1 MLNYCLAMLVD
12 GDWYV
17 RFMQVMREI
26 IIKGNFMVKTLA
38 HIWVEWLG
46 HPGKTSG
53 LSGHLQKLVFALGD
67 SGGPV

>member
-1 MLNYCLAMLVD
+1 MLVD

-26 IIKGNFMVKTLA
+26 IIKGKFKVAILP

-46 HPGKTSG
+46 HPRETSG
-53 LSGHLQKLVFALGD
+53 LPGHLKKPVFALGD
-67 SGGPV
+67 PGGPV